1 MFAITIFGDS
11 IVFGRGDN
19 KGWVG
24 RLKEDFQA
32 KDYYNVVYN
41 LGIPGDTSSTLL
53 KRFDTECKARIQY
66 SRKDDKHVLII
77 GIGIND
83 SRLINKKPETSLKK
97 FESNIKQ
104 LVKKAKKYTE
114 NVIFIGL
121 TQVDERAK
129 NYEGTSFSNDR
140 IAKYNEIIKKQD
152 VMFIEMPK
160 VSLDDGLHP
169 DSKGYDKMYKIIK
182 GFLVGKGLIE

>member
-1 MFAITIFGDS
+1 MMFAITIFGDS

-53 KRFDTECKARIQY
+53 KRFDTECKARIKY
-66 SRKDDKHVLII
+66 SRKEDKHLLII

-83 SRLINKKPETSLKK
+83 SRLTKGGTSLKK
-97 FESNIKQ
+97 FESNVKK
-104 LVKKAKKYTE
+104 LVKIAKKYTKE
-114 NVIFIGL
+114 VIFVGL
-121 TQVDERAK
+121 TKVDKTAE
-129 NYEGTSFSNDR
+129 NYEGTSFFNDK
-140 IAKYNEIIKKQD
+140 IAKYNEILKKQN
-152 VMFIEMPK
+152 VLFIEMPK

-169 DSKGYDKMYKIIK
+169 DAKGYQKMYEIVKA
-182 GFLVGKGLIE
+182 FLVEKMLIE